1 MSGLWLL
8 WKQNRDEI
16 VVRLTNTFVSDS
28 NKPRGSWPRF
38 ETKILSDTK
47 LLLLA
52 NVFFQVQQF

>member
-1 MSGLWLL
+1 M
-8 WKQNRDEI
+8 
-16 VVRLTNTFVSDS
+16 RLTTTFVADT

-52 NVFFQVQQF
+52 YVFFQVQQF